1 MATVVNDRD
10 KALQNVSP
18 RLIATSV
25 AISGTAASF
34 LKQKNGGGM
43 TPGSITLT
51 AITTVFTSPT
61 YLWEYAVSAAPSTWI
76 SLGSG
81 VSQTITGSAFSGAIG
96 TSTSIQYRVKVT
108 QTGFL
113 DASNTFLIAYSS
125 EADEGI
131 IPHITRTSAT
141 ANYDS
146 AGTTPT
152 LVGGLLPNTGTV
164 ISVTRGSTDLT
175 YNATTGANTFY
186 ISSTTTTG
194 GTLTYYASPVGSGT
208 TYTVSDITA
217 MSADS
222 ITTVFTITCRDAS
235 GTVISPSLN
244 VQITYTKQK
253 AAVSGSSYSFSI
265 NPTVGYIG
273 IDSAG
278 NPSDF
283 TSARTDYTVMYGA
296 TDDTSNWT
304 YTKTDYNCTSTLT
317 GSHLQ
322 VDTYGGATVS
332 LAFNPATTGSGTHLP
347 ALGTNETYGNVA
359 HGKGIYLVSKFKA
372 VSPYT
377 VSKIAVSTDTGVTWQ
392 DITIPTMDMGGHMAV
407 VSCAYGSSMDKFV
420 ILGGWASSYGSNATA
435 YSTDAVTWTAGG
447 ALPGLNDWYG
457 VKYGGGKFIAF
468 MFSSSTAFAY
478 STNGTS
484 WSTGSFG
491 TFSPAALSLAY
502 GNGVWVGSSLGNGF
516 GTWRSTN
523 GGSTWTQVLTYATNN
538 IGKLDFVGG
547 VFLMWCNT
555 AMLKVS
561 VDGASW
567 TAVPSLGFVP
577 DSCIYFNG
585 VIWAITNGAQFYST
599 NGGLTWG
606 YTTSRP
612 TGSSTV
618 YNLSG
623 SVSGAKSFVLPYT
636 TSGGSPSNESHIV
649 TPSFP
654 TPNVCYVDIVAHKAL
669 QPDAPPKRFL
679 LTKGTLGVENITS
692 YAIPGAWVAPSTS
705 DGVVTNYSTSSM
717 VCRVLKNGID
727 DSSAWAF
734 AITADAGITLGSSS
748 GQTVSITNLTTGFT
762 TGNVYVAAT
771 KTGYLTQNFTIP
783 ISKSYGNTSS
793 GPIIGATFNAMTTAA
808 SGTAYIA
815 LRFKSDGTFQVA
827 HSSGAWVLAGQWAG
841 AVVAGIGSSWWI
853 KVDVTGSALDSGTTG
868 TWLALSSDRDYV
880 LSQTG
885 TGTKGT
891 TLTVYIGSTSTGG
904 SVVQG
909 SGILQ
914 VGVA

>member
-10 KALQNVSP
+10 KALQSVSP

-34 LKQKNGGGM
+34 LKQKNGGAIL
-43 TPGSITLT
+43 PSSITLT
-51 AITTVFTSPT
+51 AVTTVFTSPT
-61 YLWEYAVSAAPSTWI
+61 YVWEYALSNAPTTWI
-76 SLGSG
+76 SLGGG
-81 VSQTITGSAFSGAIG
+81 VTQTITGSSFVAAIG
-96 TSTSIQYRVKVT
+96 TSTHIQYRVSVT

-113 DASNTFLIAYSS
+113 SASNTFLISYSS

-194 GTLTYYASPVGSGT
+194 GSIGYYASPVGSGT
-208 TYTVSDITA
+208 TYTVSDITS
-217 MSADS
+217 MSASS
-222 ITTVFTITCRDAS
+222 ITVVYTITCRDAS
-235 GTVISPSLN
+235 GNVISPSLN
-244 VQITYTKQK
+244 VQITYTKLL
-253 AAVSGSSYSFSI
+253 AAASASSYSFSI

-278 NPSDF
+278 NPVDF
-283 TSARTDYTVMYGA
+283 ASARTDYTVLYGS

-322 VDTYGGATVS
+322 VDTYGGASAS
-332 LAFNPATTGSGTHLP
+332 LSFIPASTGSGTNLP
-347 ALGTNETYGNVA
+347 ALGTNEAYGSVA
-359 HGKGIYLVSKFKA
+359 YGKGIYLVSKYKG

-377 VSKIAVSTDTGVTWQ
+377 VSKIAVTTDNGTSWQ
-392 DITIPTMDMGGHMAV
+392 DITIPSMDMGGHQAV
-407 VSCAYGSSMDKFV
+407 LSCAYGSSMDKFV

-435 YSTDAVTWTAGG
+435 YSTDAITWSTGG
-447 ALPGLNDWYG
+447 NLPAASDWLG
-457 VKYGGGKFIAF
+457 VKYGGGKFIAYRYSG
-468 MFSSSTAFAY
+468 SSSFAY

-484 WSTGSFG
+484 WSSGSFG
-491 TFSPAALSLAY
+491 SFSPAVPSLAY
-502 GNGVWVGSSLGNGF
+502 GNGVWVCSSLGNGY
-516 GTWRSTN
+516 GTWRSTD
-523 GGSTWTQVLTYATNN
+523 GGSTWNQVLTYATNN
-538 IGKLDFVGG
+538 IGNLYFAGG
-547 VFLMWCNT
+547 VFLMWCST

-585 VIWAITNGAQFYST
+585 LIWAITNGAQFYST
-599 NGGLTWG
+599 NGLTWN

-612 TGSSTV
+612 SQSGTV
-618 YNLSG
+618 YYLSG
-623 SVSGAKSFVLPYT
+623 NINGSDYFVLPYT
-636 TSGGSPSNESHIV
+636 SAGTLNPESHKVVVSI
-649 TPSFP
+649 P

-692 YAIPGAWVAPSTS
+692 YAVPGAWVAPSTS
-705 DGVVTNYSTSSM
+705 DGVVTSYATSNM

-727 DSSAWAF
+727 DSAAWTF
-734 AITADAGITLGSSS
+734 AITADSGITLGSSS
-748 GQTVSITNLTTGFT
+748 GQTVSITDLTTAFT

-841 AVVAGIGSSWWI
+841 AVVTGIGSSWWI
-853 KVDVTGSALDSGTTG
+853 KVDATGSALDSGTTG
-868 TWLALSSDRDYV
+868 SWLSLSSDRDYV

-891 TLTVYIGSTSTGG
+891 TLAVYIGSTSTGG
-904 SVVQG
+904 SVTQG

>member
-10 KALQNVSP
+10 KALQSVSP

-34 LKQKNGGGM
+34 LKQKNGGAIL
-43 TPGSITLT
+43 PSSITLT
-51 AITTVFTSPT
+51 AVTTVFTSPT
-61 YLWEYAVSAAPSTWI
+61 YVWEYALSNAPTTWI
-76 SLGSG
+76 SLGGG
-81 VSQTITGSAFSGAIG
+81 VTQTITGSSFVAAIG
-96 TSTSIQYRVKVT
+96 TSTHIQYRVSVT

-113 DASNTFLIAYSS
+113 SASNTFLISYSS

-146 AGTTPT
+146 TGTTPT

-194 GTLTYYASPVGSGT
+194 GSIGYYASPVGSGT
-208 TYTVSDITA
+208 TYTVSDITS
-217 MSADS
+217 MSASS
-222 ITTVFTITCRDAS
+222 ITVVYTITCRDAS
-235 GTVISPSLN
+235 GNVISPSLN
-244 VQITYTKQK
+244 VQITYTKLL
-253 AAVSGSSYSFSI
+253 AAASGSSYSFSI

-332 LAFNPATTGSGTHLP
+332 LAFNPATTGSGINLP
-347 ALGTNETYGNVA
+347 ALGTNEAYGNVA
-359 HGKGIYLVSKFKA
+359 YGKGIYLVSKFNSSSPWTVSAIAISTDKGA
-372 VSPYT
+372 TWSDSTLPTMYMGGSPYT
-377 VSKIAVSTDTGVTWQ
+377 IN
-392 DITIPTMDMGGHMAV
+392 
-407 VSCAYGSSMDKFV
+407 CAYGSSMDKFV
-420 ILGGWASSYGSNATA
+420 ALGAYGAGYSTMTA
-435 YSTDAVTWTAGG
+435 YSTDAVTWTTGG
-447 ALPGLNDWYG
+447 ALPGINDWYG
-457 VKYGGGKFIAF
+457 VKYGGGKFIAY
-468 MFSSSTAFAY
+468 MYSSSTAFAY

-516 GTWRSTN
+516 GTWRSTD
-523 GGSTWTQVLTYATNN
+523 GGSTWNQVLTYATNN
-538 IGKLDFVGG
+538 IGTIYFAGG
-547 VFLMWCNT
+547 VFLMWCTT

-567 TAVPSLGFVP
+567 TAVPSLGFIP
-577 DSCIYFNG
+577 NSCFYFNG

-612 TGSSTV
+612 AGSATV
-618 YNLSG
+618 FNLSG
-623 SVSGAKSFVLPYT
+623 TIDGSTSFALPYT
-636 TSGGSPSNESHIV
+636 YASGTPHGEAHIV

-692 YAIPGAWVAPSTS
+692 YAVPGAWVAPSTS
-705 DGVVTNYSTSSM
+705 DGVVTSYATSSM

-727 DSSAWAF
+727 DSAAWTF
-734 AITADAGITLGSSS
+734 AITADSGITLGSSS

-841 AVVAGIGSSWWI
+841 AVVTGIGSSWWI
-853 KVDVTGSALDSGTTG
+853 KVDATGSALDSGTTG
-868 TWLALSSDRDYV
+868 SWLSLSSDRDYV

-891 TLTVYIGSTSTGG
+891 TLAVYIGSTSTGG
-904 SVVQG
+904 SVTQG